1 MSVIQQ
7 IQEKYAKLMAIILA
21 VALIMFVVMLAF
33 ENGGSLFNNHSTT
46 VGKINGEDVDYLAF
60 QEKVKQTEEMIQ
72 RQQQGYGPTGA
83 ALTAQAVEQ
92 AWSMEIDEALMKGE
106 YKKLGMTVGKRELND
121 ILFGANPPA
130 DLKQAFT
137 DSTGTYN
144 VAIAQQRFNQLK
156 KEGTPQEKAEFN
168 NYLDQLELMRLRE
181 KYNSL
186 LANTSN
192 APKWLLEKQNAD
204 NSQIANIS
212 FVRET
217 YASIPDS
224 AVKVTDKEIENYI
237 SKHKDQFKQTASR
250 SIAFVPFSA
259 EPSAA
264 DSAAIKQSLEA
275 LAPQFA
281 AATDNEE
288 FLEGHGI
295 NNYYN
300 GYISGKRIQIPNKD
314 SIFKTPVGHLYGPY
328 LDGTN
333 WAYAKMVGVRNIPDT
348 VKVRHIL
355 VGTRQQDPQTGQAYQ
370 IRDEETAYKL
380 ADSLRNA
387 IAKGS
392 NFDTLLAQFSTDLGS
407 ISKGGVYEDVPSGQM
422 VGPFNDFIFT
432 NPVGTK
438 GIVKT
443 EFGTH
448 YVEILSS
455 KGSGTAYNV
464 AYLFKPIEAS
474 NETTNAAS
482 NEATK
487 FAANSRNKKSFDENA
502 DKLFKEKGIN
512 KSVATNITPTSV
524 DVMGLGQSRDFVKA
538 IYAADQGDVLQPA
551 RVGNNYVVAIVT
563 EVLKEGTQSAATA
576 RLAVQP
582 LLINEKKAE
591 LIKNKIGNIT
601 TLEAAATVLG
611 KTVEV
616 ADSIRFSGASSTV
629 LGMEQ
634 KVIGAAFNKANAN
647 KVINQPING
656 AQGVYVVQVNS
667 VAATPLDNADVAQ
680 QRSQRYMQAK
690 QQAMYMQPSQ
700 ALREAATI
708 KDNRAKFF

>member
-7 IQEKYAKLMAIILA
+7 IQEKYAKLMAVILA

-33 ENGGSLFNNHSTT
+33 ENGGSLFNNQSTT
-46 VGKINGEDVDYLAF
+46 VGKINGEEVDYMAF
-60 QEKVKQTEEMIQ
+60 QAKVKQAEDMIQ

-156 KEGTPQEKAEFN
+156 KDGTAEEKAEFN

-259 EPSAA
+259 DPSAA
-264 DSAAIKQSLEA
+264 DSVAVKQSLEA
-275 LAPQFA
+275 LAPEFT
-281 AATDNEE
+281 AATDNGE

-295 NNYYN
+295 NNYYD
-300 GYISGKRIQIPNKD
+300 GYISGKSIQIPNKD
-314 SIFKTPVGHLYGPY
+314 SIFKTPVGQLYGPY

-333 WAYAKMVGVRNIPDT
+333 WAYAKMVGVKNIPDT

-355 VGTRQQDPQTGQAYQ
+355 IATRQQDPQTGQTYQ

-392 NFDTLLAQFSTDLGS
+392 NFDTLMAQFSNDYGS
-407 ISKGGVYEDVPSGQM
+407 VKDGGNYEAATGRSDPA
-422 VGPFNDFIFT
+422 FNDFMFT
-432 NPVGTK
+432 NPIGTK
-438 GIVKT
+438 GVVKT
-443 EFGTH
+443 VYGAH

-455 KGSGTAYNV
+455 KGGGNAYKV
-464 AYLFKPIEAS
+464 AYLYKPIEAS

-563 EVLKEGTQSAATA
+563 EVLKDGTQSAATA

-647 KVINQPING
+647 KVINQAING

-667 VAATPLDNADVAQ
+667 VAATPLDNANVAQ

-700 ALREAATI
+700 ALRESATI

>member
-7 IQEKYAKLMAIILA
+7 IQEKYAKLMAVILA

-33 ENGGSLFNNHSTT
+33 ENGGSLFNNQSTT
-46 VGKINGEDVDYLAF
+46 VGKINGEEVEYTNF
-60 QEKVKQTEEMIQ
+60 QLRVKQAEEMIQ

-92 AWSMEIDEALMKGE
+92 AWSMEIDEALMKTE
-106 YKKLGMTVGKRELND
+106 YNKLGMTVGKKELND

-137 DSTGTYN
+137 DSTGVYN

-156 KEGTPQEKAEFN
+156 KEGTAEEKAQFN
-168 NYLDQLELMRLRE
+168 DYLDQLELMRLRE

-186 LANTSN
+186 LSNTSN

-204 NSQIANIS
+204 NSQLANIS

-217 YASIPDS
+217 YSSIPDS
-224 AVKVTDKEIENYI
+224 AVKVTDKEIETYI
-237 SKHKDQFKQTASR
+237 SKHKDQFKQAASR

-259 EPSAA
+259 VPSSVDTATV
-264 DSAAIKQSLEA
+264 KQTLDA
-275 LAPQFA
+275 LAPEFLA
-281 AATDNEE
+281 TTDNEE
-288 FLEGHGI
+288 FLAGHGI

-300 GYISGKRIQIPNKD
+300 GFISGKRIQIPNKD
-314 SIFKTPVGHLYGPY
+314 SIFKTPVGQLYGPY

-333 WAYAKMVGVRNIPDT
+333 WAYAKMVGVRTIPDT

-355 VGTRQQDPQTGQAYQ
+355 VGTQQQDPQTGQAYP
-370 IRDEETAYKL
+370 IRDAETAYKL
-380 ADSLRNA
+380 ADSLKTA

-407 ISKGGVYEDVPSGQM
+407 IREGGVYDNVPSGQM

-448 YVEILSS
+448 YVEILSA

-474 NETTNAAS
+474 NETTNAAN

-524 DVMGLGQSRDFVKA
+524 EVMGLGQSREFVKA
-538 IYAADQGDVLQPA
+538 VYEADLGDVLQPT
-551 RVGNNYVVAIVT
+551 RVGDNYVVAIVT
-563 EVLKEGTQSAATA
+563 EVLNEGTQSAATA
-576 RLAVQP
+576 RLSVQP

-591 LIKNKIGNIT
+591 LIKAKIGNIT
-601 TLEAAATVLG
+601 TLEAAATALG

-616 ADSIRFSGASSTV
+616 ADSVRFTGASSSV

-647 KVINQPING
+647 KVINQAING
-656 AQGVYVVQVNS
+656 AQGVYVVQVNGVS
-667 VAATPLDNADVAQ
+667 ATPVANANVAEL
-680 QRSQRYMQAK
+680 RSQKYQQAK

-700 ALREAATI
+700 SLREAATI

>member
-7 IQEKYAKLMAIILA
+7 IQEKYAKLMAVILA

-33 ENGGSLFNNHSTT
+33 ENGGSLFNNQSTT
-46 VGKINGEDVDYLAF
+46 VGKINGEAVDYTEF
-60 QEKVKQTEEMIQ
+60 QLKVKQAEEMIQ

-92 AWSMEIDEALMKGE
+92 AWSMEIDEALMKTE
-106 YKKLGMTVGKRELND
+106 FEKLGMSVGKKELND
-121 ILFGANPPA
+121 ILFGTNPP
-130 DLKQAFT
+130 DQFKQAFT
-137 DSTGTYN
+137 DSLGNYN
-144 VAIAQQRFNQLK
+144 PILAQQRLNEMK
-156 KEGTPQEKAEFN
+156 KSGTPEEKAGLN
-168 NYLDQLELMRLRE
+168 DYLDQLAAMRLRE

-224 AVKVTDKEIENYI
+224 AVKVTDKEIESYI
-237 SKHKDQFKQTASR
+237 SKHKEQYKQAESR

-259 EPSAA
+259 IPSAA
-264 DSAAIKQSLEA
+264 DSAEVKQSVQN
-275 LAPQFA
+275 LATEFA
-281 AATDNEE
+281 KATDNEE
-288 FLEGHGI
+288 FLMGHGI

-314 SIFKTPVGHLYGPY
+314 SIFKTPVGQLYGPY

-333 WAYAKMVGVRNIPDT
+333 WAYAKMVGVRTIPDT

-370 IRDEETAYKL
+370 IRDDETAYKL
-380 ADSLRNA
+380 ADSLSKA

-392 NFDTLLAQFSTDLGS
+392 SFDTLLPQFSTDLGS
-407 ISKGGVYEDVPSGQM
+407 VSKGGVYEDVPSGQM
-422 VGPFNDFIFT
+422 VGPFNDYIFT

-455 KGSGTAYNV
+455 KGSGPAYNV

-487 FAANSRNKKSFDENA
+487 FAANSRNKKSLDENA

-512 KSVATNITPTSV
+512 KSVATNITPGSV
-524 DVMGLGQSRDFVKA
+524 DIMGLGQSREFVKA
-538 IYAADQGDVLQPA
+538 INAADLGDVLPPT
-551 RVGNNYVVAIVT
+551 RVGENYVVAIVT
-563 EVLKEGTQSAATA
+563 EVLKEGTKSAATA
-576 RLAVQP
+576 RLEVQP

-591 LIKNKIGNIT
+591 VIKNKIGNIT
-601 TLEAAATVLG
+601 TLEAAAATLG

-629 LGMEQ
+629 LGMEL
-634 KVIGAAFNKANAN
+634 KVIGATFNKANAN

-667 VAATPLDNADVAQ
+667 VAATPTDNANIAQ
-680 QRSQRYMQAK
+680 LRSQRYMQAK
-690 QQAMYMQPSQ
+690 QQAMYMQPTQ

>member
-7 IQEKYAKLMAIILA
+7 IQEKYAKLMAVILA

-33 ENGGSLFNNHSTT
+33 ENGGSLFNSQSTT
-46 VGKINGEDVDYLAF
+46 VGKINGEEVEYTDF
-60 QEKVKQTEEMIQ
+60 QLRVKQAEEMIQ

-92 AWSMEIDEALMKGE
+92 AWSMEIDEALMKAE
-106 YKKLGMTVGKRELND
+106 YKKLGMTVGKKELND
-121 ILFGANPPA
+121 ILFGTNPPA

-137 DSTGTYN
+137 DSTGVYN
-144 VAIAQQRFNQLK
+144 AAIAQQRFNQLK
-156 KEGTPQEKAEFN
+156 KEGSAEEKAQFN
-168 NYLDQLELMRLRE
+168 DYLDQLELMRLRE

-186 LANTSN
+186 LANTAN

-204 NSQIANIS
+204 NSQLANIS

-217 YASIPDS
+217 YSSIPDS

-259 EPSAA
+259 IPSGVDTATV
-264 DSAAIKQSLEA
+264 KQTLEA
-275 LAPQFA
+275 LAPEFA
-281 AATDNEE
+281 ATTDNEE
-288 FLEGHGI
+288 FLAGHGI
-295 NNYYN
+295 NNYYD
-300 GYISGKRIQIPNKD
+300 GFISGKRIQIPNKD
-314 SIFKTPVGHLYGPY
+314 SIFKTPVGQLYGPY
-328 LDGTN
+328 LDGPN
-333 WAYAKMVGVRNIPDT
+333 WAYAKMVGVRTIPDT

-355 VGTRQQDPQTGQAYQ
+355 LGTQQQDPQTGQAYP
-370 IRDEETAYKL
+370 IRDAETAHKL
-380 ADSLRNA
+380 ADSVRNA

-392 NFDTLLAQFSTDLGS
+392 NFDTLLQQFSTDLGS
-407 ISKGGVYEDVPSGQM
+407 VNSGGVYEAANGQSD
-422 VGPFNDFIFT
+422 PAFNDFMFT

-438 GIVKT
+438 GVVKT
-443 EFGTH
+443 VYGSH
-448 YVEILSS
+448 YVEILSA
-455 KGSGTAYNV
+455 KGSGTGYKV
-464 AYLFKPIEAS
+464 AYLYKPIEAS
-474 NETTNAAS
+474 SETTNAAS

-524 DVMGLGQSRDFVKA
+524 EVMGLGQSREFVKA
-538 IYAADQGDVLQPA
+538 IYEADLGDVLQPT
-551 RVGNNYVVAIVT
+551 RVGDNYVVAIVT
-563 EVLKEGTQSAATA
+563 EVLNEGTQSAATA
-576 RLAVQP
+576 RLSVQP

-591 LIKNKIGNIT
+591 LIKAKIGNIT
-601 TLEAAATVLG
+601 TLEAAATALG
-611 KTVEV
+611 RTVEV
-616 ADSIRFSGASSTV
+616 ADSVRFTGPSSSV

-647 KVINQPING
+647 KVINQAING
-656 AQGVYVVQVNS
+656 SQGVYIVQVNG
-667 VAATPLDNADVAQ
+667 VTATPVENANVAD
-680 QRSQRYMQAK
+680 QRNQKYQQAK

-700 ALREAATI
+700 SLREAATI